1 MSLLARS
8 NHECETIRQGLWVF
22 LEQKRGK
29 FPRLFFLSNEELI
42 DIFGKGADLVD
53 SMVSGESK
61 GFIGNL
67 FEGAEKVR
75 FEQLSQE
82 VTHMISKD
90 GEEVQLVQHVPTKRL
105 SVDAWLG
112 DFERTMV
119 LTVKDYFFKAFE
131 HQGKQ
136 DFVEWVHS
144 WPG

>member
-1 MSLLARS
+1 M
-8 NHECETIRQGLWVF
+8 
-22 LEQKRGK
+22 
-29 FPRLFFLSNEELI
+29 SNEELI
-42 DIFGKGADLVD
+42 EIFGKGADLVD

-90 GEEVQLVQHVPTKRL
+90 GEEVQLVQNVATKRL
-105 SVDAWLG
+105 SVDVWLG
-112 DFERTMV
+112 DFERAMV
-119 LTVKDYFFKAFE
+119 LTVKDRFFRAFE

-136 DFVEWVHS
+136 DLVEWVHS
-144 WPG
+144 WPGQATYLASQVWFCMKLRSIFEGRVERMKALQLQGH